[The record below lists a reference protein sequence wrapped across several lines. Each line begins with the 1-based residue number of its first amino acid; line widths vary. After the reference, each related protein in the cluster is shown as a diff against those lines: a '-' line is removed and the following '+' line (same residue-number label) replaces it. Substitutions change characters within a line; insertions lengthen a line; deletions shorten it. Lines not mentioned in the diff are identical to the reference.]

1 MSEGALR
8 VAVIHRL
15 DATDRIPLIYDLQ
28 ASLGRP
34 VEVFFAS
41 DGSQFLENNGIA
53 KKHPRDGSPV
63 SQGNLGCTH
72 SHLLLLR
79 SSLKSEEG
87 SLAIFEDDCVFT
99 AASVEIQGFL
109 AAADK
114 EPWDIL
120 LFGATEYVEAADLSG
135 QGGLV
140 SVKRFWGTHALIVR
154 KKAVYALIQAFMAFQ
169 ADGQFPPADWLYS
182 RAIRDNS
189 LVCIGPKDP
198 KSLCRQKEG
207 LRSLV
212 TGLVR

>member
-1 MSEGALR
+1 M
-8 VAVIHRL
+8 
-15 DATDRIPLIYDLQ
+15 PLIFDLQ
-28 ASLGRP
+28 VVLGRP

-41 DGSQFLENNGIA
+41 DGSDFAANAGLA
-53 KKHPRDGSPV
+53 KRHPRDGSRV

-99 AASVEIQGFL
+99 AGSVEIQAFL

-120 LFGATEYVEAADLSG
+120 LFGATEYVEATDLSG

-140 SVKRFWGTHALIVR
+140 SIKRFWGTHALIVR

-182 RAIRDNS
+182 RAIKDGG
-189 LVCIGPKDP
+189 LLCIGPKDP
-198 KSLCRQKEG
+198 KGLCQQKEG
-207 LRSLV
+207 LQSLV